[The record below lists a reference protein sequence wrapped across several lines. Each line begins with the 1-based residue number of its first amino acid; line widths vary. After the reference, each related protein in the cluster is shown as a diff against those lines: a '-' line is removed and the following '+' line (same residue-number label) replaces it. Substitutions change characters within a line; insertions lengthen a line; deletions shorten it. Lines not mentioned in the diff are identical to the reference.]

1 MTNSVVF
8 KFQGSSK
15 TTKGEGDEELT
26 VYSAIASTDAL
37 DRDKEVLLP
46 KGALVENF
54 MENPVMLSIHNYGKM
69 AVGKVLSLEIKDTE
83 ITFDF
88 VFAPSQE
95 GKDFENMYKTG
106 FMNAFSVGLYPQKS
120 LWIDDETPKKFEV
133 EVAGGKKQQIDLAAW
148 KETPRRIVNQWELL
162 EISPVPVP
170 ANPEALL
177 QRAADQ
183 IVRKFVG
190 DKTMSK
196 ATTQL
201 LEHQLDAKLAPIA
214 ASIEAFMKSLETE
227 TLKDTIAPETTPVQE
242 IAWDASDAQARL
254 ASWASDDTTGD
265 KDTIDWGK
273 FAEGHASV
281 NLESADKFSS
291 YSYLH
296 HTVRDGQLIAVWK
309 GITTAM
315 GNLLESKATMEEEH
329 VKAIYDHLAQHYKD
343 FDKVTPVLDKEY
355 NGEEIALVSEGKDLV
370 AEKPTDDVTD
380 DAPEA
385 DADDLKGAD
394 DVTLQLKSIQEFKDA
409 LSELEETLRLRLN
422 IFSIKLDETI
432 DGQKAIESFLKEA
445 KGTEEIIPD
454 ADDDADAD
462 KDVDKGLEGLNG
474 ILVEFQ
480 TFQKQA

>member
-15 TTKGEGDEELT
+15 TTKGENDEELT

-69 AVGKVLSLEIKDTE
+69 AVGKVLSLEINDKD

-88 VFAPSQE
+88 VFAPNQE

-133 EVAGGKKQQIDLAAW
+133 EVAGGKKQNIDLNDW

-177 QRAADQ
+177 QRAADS
-183 IVRKFVG
+183 IIRKFV
-190 DKTMSK
+190 DTKTMSK
-196 ATTQL
+196 ATQQL

-214 ASIEAFMKSLETE
+214 DSIEQFMKSLDTE

-242 IAWDASDAQARL
+242 VAWDASDAQARL
-254 ASWASDDTTGD
+254 ASWASEDDSGD
-265 KDTIDWGK
+265 KDSIDWGK

-281 NLESADKFSS
+281 YLESADKFSS
-291 YSYLH
+291 YTFLH
-296 HTVRDGQLIAVWK
+296 HTVRDGELIAVWK

-315 GNLLESKATMEEEH
+315 GKLLESKSDMDEEH
-329 VKAIYDHLAQHYKD
+329 IKAIYDHLAQHYKD
-343 FDKVTPVLDKEY
+343 FDKEAPELDKDY
-355 NGEEIALVSEGKDLV
+355 TTEELELISEGKELIVDD
-370 AEKPTDDVTD
+370 ESEGTD
-380 DAPEA
+380 ASA
-385 DADDLKGAD
+385 DADDKGGDPESAD
-394 DVTLQLKSIQEFKDA
+394 DVSEQLKSIQSVKDA
-409 LSELEETLRLRLN
+409 ILELEETLRLRLN

-432 DGQKAIESFLKEA
+432 DNQKALETFLKES
-445 KGTEEIIPD
+445 KSTEEIVTD
-454 ADDDADAD
+454 E
-462 KDVDKGLEGLNG
+462 DVTDTDEEVGKGLEDLNG

-480 TFQKQA
+480 SLQA

>member
-15 TTKGEGDEELT
+15 TTKGENDEELT

-54 MENPVMLSIHNYGKM
+54 MENPVMLSIHNYGKLT
-69 AVGKVLSLEIKDTE
+69 VGKVLSLEISNKD

-88 VFAPSQE
+88 VFAPTQE
-95 GKDFENMYKTG
+95 GKDFESMYKTG

-133 EVAGGKKQQIDLAAW
+133 EIADGKKQQIDLNDW

-183 IVRKFVG
+183 IVRKFV
-190 DKTMSK
+190 DTKTMSK
-196 ATTQL
+196 AAQQL
-201 LEHQLDAKLAPIA
+201 LEHQLDAKMAPIA
-214 ASIEAFMKSLETE
+214 ASIETFLKGLDTE

-242 IAWDASDAQARL
+242 VAWDASDAQARL
-254 ASWASDDTTGD
+254 ASWASEDNSGD
-265 KDTIDWGK
+265 KDSIDWGK

-281 NLESADKFSS
+281 DLESADKFSS

-296 HTVRDGQLIAVWK
+296 HTVRDGELIAVWK

-315 GNLLESKATMEEEH
+315 SNLLKSKSDMDEEH

-343 FDKVTPVLDKEY
+343 FNKEAPELDKDY
-355 NGEEIALVSEGKDLV
+355 TAEELELVSEGKELIVEAD
-370 AEKPTDDVTD
+370 ESEGNESTDD
-380 DAPEA
+380 
-385 DADDLKGAD
+385 KGGDQGSD
-394 DVTLQLKSIQEFKDA
+394 DVSEQLKSIKAIQDA
-409 LSELEETLRLRLN
+409 ILELEETLRLRLN

-432 DGQKAIESFLKEA
+432 DGQKALEAHLKES
-445 KGTEEIIPD
+445 KST
-454 ADDDADAD
+454 DDVTDLDD
-462 KDVDKGLEGLNG
+462 TDSDEDVDKGLEDLNG
-474 ILVEFQ
+474 ILTEFQ